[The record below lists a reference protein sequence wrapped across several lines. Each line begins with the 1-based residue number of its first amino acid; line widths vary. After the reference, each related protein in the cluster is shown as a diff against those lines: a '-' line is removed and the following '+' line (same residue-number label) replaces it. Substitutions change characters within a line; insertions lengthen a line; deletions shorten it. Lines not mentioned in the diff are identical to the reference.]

1 MVRHNRRTFLRL
13 TGATLGAAAL
23 GAGTAAG
30 ATGEN
35 SRFLIDLQEVSRSE
49 IPSDV
54 EIIHDISQIDLL
66 AARGDASSVGGAAA
80 TTPDIRVYQHDA
92 GPVVERDGPSANGN
106 SRSHNHDKG
115 IDNSEYQWDKRV
127 QNVGDLTDKPGGG
140 KFIHDTTEGANTRVA
155 VVDTGVY
162 DAHPDLAGVV
172 NDELSENF
180 TTDSYDWRPNGAS
193 DHGTHVAGTIAAT
206 NSNDGPDGGVLG
218 TAPETEIV
226 AHRVFSGVEN
236 EGAAVGDTVAAIAA
250 AADKGCDAA
259 NFSVGYIN
267 SNPEEYPGL
276 LAIKA
281 IYARL
286 MEYVRSKGMVFV
298 NSAGNGSLDM
308 DAENTLSL
316 PTEVE
321 GVFGVAATGPIG
333 CGWGGKHSDNEE
345 KWLTGNRLEEPTDE
359 PAFYTNYGSAVDVS
373 AAGGNAD
380 REALDNEVPGSE
392 RDLVYSTTVTYTYED
407 GPDDDEDEEV
417 NRPSEIVG
425 REASYGWKAGTS
437 MAAPQVAG
445 AVALVRSLRPDASV
459 EEVESLIQ
467 ETASDAPGGETY
479 HGAGHLDLERLVK
492 RA

>member
-1 MVRHNRRTFLRL
+1 MVRHDRRTFLRL
-13 TGATLGAAAL
+13 TGTAFGVTAL
-23 GAGTAAG
+23 GAGTATG

-35 SRFLIDLQEVSRSE
+35 SRFLIDLREVSRSV

-66 AARGDASSVGGAAA
+66 AARGDASSVGDAAA

-92 GPVVERDGPSANGN
+92 GPAVERGGPTVNEGGG
-106 SRSHNHDKG
+106 SHNHDGPPK
-115 IDNSEYQWDKRV
+115 NSEFQWDKRV
-127 QNVGDLTDKPGGG
+127 QNLGDLTDKPGGG
-140 KFIHDTTEGANTRVA
+140 KFIHDTTKGAGTRVA

-180 TTDSYDWRPNGAS
+180 TTDQYDWRPNGAG
-193 DHGTHVAGTIAAT
+193 DHGTHVAGTVAAT
-206 NSNDGPDGGVLG
+206 NSNTGPDGGVLG
-218 TAPETEIV
+218 TAPETEIIS
-226 AHRVFSGVEN
+226 HRVFSGVEG

-267 SNPEEYPGL
+267 SNPEEFPGL
-276 LAIKA
+276 LEIEA

-286 MEYVRSKGMVFV
+286 MDYVRSQGMVFV
-298 NSAGNGSLDM
+298 NSAGNDSLDM

-345 KWLTGNRLEEPTDE
+345 KWLTGNRLEEPTTE

-380 REALDNEVPGSE
+380 QEALGNGVEGAE
-392 RDLVYSTTVTYTYED
+392 RDLVYSTIYETDENGDTVA
-407 GPDDDEDEEV
+407 G
-417 NRPSEIVG
+417 
-425 REASYGWKAGTS
+425 YGWKAGTS

-459 EEVESLIQ
+459 TEVESLIR
-467 ETASDAPGGETY
+467 ETASSAPGGETY
-479 HGAGHLDLERLVK
+479 HGAGHLDLKRLVK

>member
-1 MVRHNRRTFLRL
+1 MVRHDRRTFLRL
-13 TGATLGAAAL
+13 TGTALGAATL

-35 SRFLIDLQEVSRSE
+35 SRFLIDLREVSRSDV
-49 IPSDV
+49 PSDV

-66 AARGDASSVGGAAA
+66 AARGDASSVGDAAA
-80 TTPDIRVYQHDA
+80 TTPDLRVYRDDT
-92 GPVVERDGPSANGN
+92 GPAVERNGPTVNGKGG
-106 SRSHNHDKG
+106 SHNHDG
-115 IDNSEYQWDKRV
+115 PPTNTELQWDKRV

-140 KFIHDTTEGANTRVA
+140 KFIHDTTEGADTRVA

-180 TTDSYDWRPNGAS
+180 TTDKYDWRPHGAGS
-193 DHGTHVAGTIAAT
+193 HGTHVAGTIAAT
-206 NSNDGPDGGVLG
+206 NSNGGPAGGVLG

-226 AHRVFSGVEN
+226 AHRVFSGVEG
-236 EGAAVGDTVAAIAA
+236 EGASTGDTVAAIAA

-259 NFSVGYIN
+259 NFSVGYVN
-267 SNPEEYPGL
+267 HNPEKYPGL
-276 LAIKA
+276 LKIKA

-286 MEYVRSKGMVFV
+286 MNYVRSKGMVFV
-298 NSAGNGSLDM
+298 NSAGNDSLDM

-333 CGWGGKHSDNEE
+333 CGWGGKHSANEA

-359 PAFYTNYGSAVDVS
+359 PAFYTNYGGAVDVS

-380 REALDNEVPGSE
+380 LEALNGGVEWAR
-392 RDLVYSTTVTYTYED
+392 RDLVYSSIYKIDENGNTVP
-407 GPDDDEDEEV
+407 G
-417 NRPSEIVG
+417 
-425 REASYGWKAGTS
+425 YGWKAGTS
-437 MAAPQVAG
+437 MAAPQVTG

-459 EEVESLIQ
+459 AEVESLIK
-467 ETASDAPGGETY
+467 ETASRAPGDKTY
-479 HGAGHLDLERLVK
+479 HGAGHLDLKRLVK